1 MRLLAVAALTSVLPL
16 PAIGAD
22 AEAAMV
28 LPAYQE
34 PADFQ
39 LGGAA
44 SRAALVPKTSL
55 TDPSVAPPQP
65 RLTLPRSP
73 GDQALDLREATFGP
87 ATFFVGSGRD
97 AGRSAVQMGTFL
109 SRGDARAGVSVTYL
123 SQEEEL
129 SRSEV
134 FLDYALSQQLS
145 VGLSGILNSE
155 TGDDD
160 PVPQLG
166 VSAEYSS
173 QGGGA
178 FLQGGLAAGEAQYDP
193 VIGVS
198 VGLRF

>member
-1 MRLLAVAALTSVLPL
+1 MRLLIAAL
-16 PAIGAD
+16 
-22 AEAAMV
+22 AMV
-28 LPAYQE
+28 LPLTALGAEAEAVVALPLYQE
-34 PADFQ
+34 PSDFQ

-44 SRAALVPKTSL
+44 SRATLAPEMSL
-55 TDPSVAPPQP
+55 KDPSATPQQP

-73 GDQALDLREATFGP
+73 GDQALDLRETSFGP

-97 AGRSAVQMGTFL
+97 GGRSAVQMGTFL

-123 SQEEEL
+123 SREEEV

-134 FLDYALSQQLS
+134 FLDYAFSQQFS
-145 VGLSGILNSE
+145 VGVSGILSTEISE
-155 TGDDD
+155 DEV
-160 PVPQLG
+160 VPQLG

-173 QGGGA
+173 EGGGA
-178 FLQGGLAAGEAQYDP
+178 FLQGGLAAGSAEYDP

>member
-1 MRLLAVAALTSVLPL
+1 MRLLLVVLATILPFSAIAAEVSAVLT
-16 PAIGAD
+16 
-22 AEAAMV
+22 

-34 PADFQ
+34 PGEFQ

-44 SRAALVPKTSL
+44 SRAALAPDTSL
-55 TDPSVAPPQP
+55 NTTTTVPPQP

-97 AGRSAVQMGTFL
+97 AGRDAVEMGTFV

-123 SQEEEL
+123 SREEEV

-134 FLDYALSQQLS
+134 FVDYAVNQQLS
-145 VGLSGILNSE
+145 VGVSGILNAE
-155 TGDDD
+155 IDQDE

-173 QGGGA
+173 EGGGA
-178 FLQGGLAAGEAQYDP
+178 FLQGGLAAGSAQYDP

>member
-1 MRLLAVAALTSVLPL
+1 MRLLLAALTSALPL
-16 PAIGAD
+16 SAVGAE
-22 AEAAMV
+22 AEAAMT
-28 LPAYQE
+28 LPSYQE
-34 PADFQ
+34 PTDFQ

-44 SRAALVPKTSL
+44 SRAVLAPEMSLVDAT
-55 TDPSVAPPQP
+55 VAPPQP
-65 RLTLPRSP
+65 KLTLPRSP

-97 AGRSAVQMGTFL
+97 AGRSAVQMGTFV
-109 SRGDARAGVSVTYL
+109 SRGEARAGVSVTYL
-123 SQEEEL
+123 SREEEL

-134 FLDYALSQQLS
+134 FLDYALSRQLS
-145 VGLSGILNSE
+145 VGLSGILNTE
-155 TGDDD
+155 IGDIE

-173 QGGGA
+173 EGGGA
-178 FLQGGLAAGEAQYDP
+178 FLQGGLAAGSAQYDP